1 MDVSETRTI
10 PIRSDRLTMSFATRE
25 TLCDERSPFQR
36 IEIVDTEVFGRVL
49 LLDGHIQLST
59 FDERAYHELLVQL
72 PAGQVPEVRRVLIVG
87 GGDGGA
93 LREALRIQGVEAVTM
108 VEIDER
114 VMDLSARHLPELSA
128 GAFDDPRADVVV
140 GDAFAFVDR
149 AVGPYDLIVVDSTD
163 VYEEEEGELSEM
175 LWTPDFYRRLLT
187 LLSPD
192 GIVVTQADNLVF
204 CPYSVEEVERLFRS
218 VFPTSGTYWGLVPSF
233 GGYSGFCWGRTAG
246 GLSPEFRP
254 KAPCVHLNAA
264 TYALAL
270 SAPRF
275 G

>member
-1 MDVSETRTI
+1 MADVRTI
-10 PIRSDRLTMSFATRE
+10 PIRSDRLTMSFSTLE
-25 TLCDERSPFQR
+25 TLCDEQSEYQR
-36 IEIVDTEVFGRVL
+36 IEILNTEVFGRVL

-72 PAGQVPEVRRVLIVG
+72 PASQVPTLRKVLIIG

-93 LREALRIQGVEAVTM
+93 LREALRLDGVESVTM

-114 VMDLSARHLPELSA
+114 VMDLSAAHLPELSA
-128 GAFDDPRADVVV
+128 GAFDDPRADIVV
-140 GDAFAFVDR
+140 GDAFAFVER

-175 LWTPDFYRRLLT
+175 LWTPDFYRRLLS
-187 LLSPD
+187 LLSPE

-218 VFPTSGTYWGLVPSF
+218 VFPTSGAYWGLVPSF
-233 GGYSGFCWGRTAG
+233 GGYSGFCWGRKTG
-246 GLSPEFRP
+246 GLAPDLRL

-270 SAPRF
+270 STPRF